1 MSTGVSTDLG
11 QAGRAPVIAAA
22 GTIPWRRGADGLE
35 VALVHR
41 PRYDDWSW
49 PKGKLDPGEDWT
61 TAASRETWEETGLRA
76 RLGRPL
82 PAAEYV
88 VLDRL
93 GAPQSKVVRYW
104 AATTTG
110 AGRLLNEIDEVAWLS
125 PTAAH
130 SRLDYSRDQD
140 QLLAV
145 VRADQQRTLD
155 TWPLAIVRHAKATP
169 RSDWHGSDDRL
180 RPLLSVGRQRATQL
194 VPILSAYGIERF
206 VTSSSTRCAETLE
219 PAARAARRSLRM
231 RDDLSEECFEER
243 PHAAMDR
250 LDRVL
255 RKRRPATICSHGPLL
270 PPLLEALASRI
281 DDRTETA
288 DVGDLLEAADENLS
302 KGDVLVLHLLGA
314 GDGATVAAAEWHRTH
329 TD

>member
-1 MSTGVSTDLG
+1 MTEVDLP
-11 QAGRAPVIAAA
+11 APIAAA
-22 GTIPWRRGADGLE
+22 GTIPWRRGRDGLE

-82 PAAEYV
+82 PAADYV
-88 VLDRL
+88 VLDRA
-93 GAPQSKVVRYW
+93 GAPRPKMVRYW
-104 AATTTG
+104 AATTSG

-140 QLLAV
+140 QLLAI
-145 VRADQQRTLD
+145 VRADQAGVLD
-155 TWPLAIVRHAKATP
+155 TWPLALVRHAKATP
-169 RSDWHGSDDRL
+169 RSDWSGKDDRL
-180 RPLLSVGRQRATQL
+180 RPLLPVGRNRATEL

-219 PAARAARRSLRM
+219 PAARAARRRLRM
-231 RDDLSEECFEER
+231 RDDLSEES
-243 PHAAMDR
+243 HAADPRAAVDR
-250 LDRVL
+250 LDRIL
-255 RKRRPATICSHGPLL
+255 RKRRPATICSHGPVF
-270 PPLLEALASRI
+270 PPLVRALAERI
-281 DDRTETA
+281 DDRTETS
-288 DVGDLLEAADENLS
+288 DVADLLEVADTNLG
-302 KGDVLVLHLLGA
+302 KGDVLVLHLVGA
-314 GDGATVAAAEWHRTH
+314 GDHATVAAAEWHRTH
-329 TD
+329 VD

>member
-1 MSTGVSTDLG
+1 MTETGVDGAEL
-11 QAGRAPVIAAA
+11 VAAA

-49 PKGKLDPGEDWT
+49 PKGKLDPGEDWS

-82 PAAEYV
+82 PPAEYV

-93 GAPQSKVVRYW
+93 GRPQPKVVRYW

-110 AGRLLNEIDEVAWLS
+110 AGRLLNEIDEVAWLT

-145 VRADQQRTLD
+145 VRADQAGMLD

-169 RSDWHGSDDRL
+169 RSDWSGTDDRL
-180 RPLLSVGRQRATQL
+180 RPLLPVGRNRATDL
-194 VPILSAYGIERF
+194 VAVLSAYGVERF
-206 VTSSSTRCAETLE
+206 VSSSSTRCAETLE
-219 PAARAARRSLRM
+219 PAARAARRHLRM
-231 RDDLSEECFEER
+231 RDDLSEEGF
-243 PHAAMDR
+243 AADPGTALAR

-255 RKRRPATICSHGPLL
+255 RKPRGAVVCTHGPVI
-270 PPLLEALASRI
+270 PPMLAALAGRV
-281 DDRTETA
+281 DARAEDA
-288 DVGDLLEAADENLS
+288 DVADLVEAAEGNLS
-302 KGDVLVLHLLGA
+302 KGDVLVLHVLGA

-329 TD
+329 VD